1 MSQIAASTLQRHM
14 VPPWF
19 YSLIAGVIA
28 LLLSMQLSCFWIT
41 CHKCYS
47 LATFRPRQLNCLR
60 LTCHRDRGLHA
71 STLLWLCSWATST
84 YFPNFVVHF
93 GTHVQWTFTI
103 TSTTS
108 PIGATV
114 YYAWRT
120 IHYCCLYL
128 KDAAAKCRQQM
139 PVGYIFLGAL
149 IMYCWFTVQC
159 TVVEPMDKFFLPFYV
174 YVRVHKGSPKS
185 GWIYNYIGHLCIPI
199 SLKNMY
205 RR

>member
-1 MSQIAASTLQRHM
+1 MQPSCFSLTYNKYNSPAASTLLKAMQPSCLVLLQQIILPCHLQHTLSHTAEILAYLLHMSQIAASTLQRHM

-19 YSLIAGVIA
+19 YSLIADVIA

-108 PIGATV
+108 PLGATV

-128 KDAAAKCRQQM
+128 KDAAA
-139 PVGYIFLGAL
+139 
-149 IMYCWFTVQC
+149 
-159 TVVEPMDKFFLPFYV
+159 
-174 YVRVHKGSPKS
+174 
-185 GWIYNYIGHLCIPI
+185 
-199 SLKNMY
+199 
-205 RR
+205 